1 MDAMTTTI
9 EREHGTAASAAVAA
23 PMPPADRFM
32 RRLLRLPLTTAPSN
46 PRGAERAMTT
56 SLLISAGR
64 CILMYLVFPFVLPAV
79 GLASGVGHGIG
90 LVLASV
96 AVVSIVMSMRR
107 FWRASHPKRWHY
119 TVFGSAVL
127 LALLF
132 LQFRDLASL

>member
-1 MDAMTTTI
+1 MEAVTTTI
-9 EREHGTAASAAVAA
+9 EREQAAATSAAVAV

-90 LVLASV
+90 LVLAS
-96 AVVSIVMSMRR
+96 RR
-107 FWRASHPKRWHY
+107 GRVHRDVDAP
-119 TVFGSAVL
+119 VL
-127 LALLF
+127 AGLAPEALALHRLR
-132 LQFRDLASL
+132 LGRSSFR